1 MLLLMKHLILAITA
15 SVVVCTFQSCANNK
29 PVEKKVEEP
38 EEKVD
43 KLVAR
48 VSSVNRRGEY
58 VLIQRY
64 GRLIIPEDSI
74 LYGLSSKP
82 VIRAG
87 EGSEGTRARADGAEQ
102 EQASSLKLTGEKLG
116 QFLAAD
122 IVSGN
127 PKVGD
132 AVYLRDLEDNTAS
145 KPIQKL
151 TPNQANLNKL
161 LKETRENLEQKPRVI
176 VNDSLKSNVEDV
188 MGEVPL
194 APPSDDDTLLPL
206 VE

>member
-1 MLLLMKHLILAITA
+1 MKHLILAVTV
-15 SVVVCTFQSCANNK
+15 SVVVCTVQSCANNK

-38 EEKVD
+38 KEKVD

-87 EGSEGTRARADGAEQ
+87 EGSEGTRADGAEK

-176 VNDSLKSNVEDV
+176 VNDSLNSNVENVID
-188 MGEVPL
+188 EVPL